1 MKRLL
6 SLVHQ
11 SLAAAGIAFVATV
24 STPAWGG
31 TPAEVLEQTHA
42 SVKAV
47 MALQSAVTPELMK
60 LPDILGTAVGLSE
73 AGQPALVVFVD
84 RDGASPADVVRALP
98 PTLRGIALR
107 AELTDAFR
115 AFAGKPGGGGTGG
128 ISHSAGQTPPIQLGT
143 SGGWRYDSANGY
155 CCGGTLGSLIQVNGI
170 QYILSNYHVLESDI
184 VGGGNN
190 FIASTG
196 NPIIQPGLIDAS
208 CNADNAQIVATL
220 VKISSLPNANV
231 DASIAQVSEGM
242 VHPGGAVLEIG
253 PLSSQT
259 VAAYLNQAVKK
270 SGRTTGLTRGKVT
283 GLNATI
289 RVTYENECAG
299 GVAFSKTFTGQIV
312 ISNGARKFLNSG
324 DSGSVMVEDVA
335 VTPRAVGLLF
345 AGSSTSA
352 VANPINEVLQYIGG
366 KLGGTATMVGN

>member
-6 SLVHQ
+6 SLVRQ
-11 SLAAAGIAFVATV
+11 SLTGVGIAFVATV
-24 STPAWGG
+24 STAAWGG

-60 LPDILGTAVGLSE
+60 LPDILGTAVGLSA
-73 AGQPALVVFVD
+73 AGQPALIVFVD

-107 AELTDAFR
+107 AELSDTFR
-115 AFAGKPGGGGTGG
+115 AFAGKPGGGAGG
-128 ISHSAGQTPPIQLGT
+128 ISHSVGQTPPIQLGT
-143 SGGWRYDSANGY
+143 SGGWRYDSANGF

-170 QYILSNYHVLESDI
+170 QYILSNYHVLEADI

-208 CNADNAQIVATL
+208 CNADTAQIVGTL

-231 DASIAQVSEGM
+231 DASIAQVSAGM
-242 VHPGGAVLEIG
+242 VHPDGAVLEIG

-270 SGRTTGLTRGKVT
+270 SGRTTGLTRSKVT

-299 GVAFSKTFTGQIV
+299 NVAFSKTFTGQIV

-324 DSGSVMVEDVA
+324 DSGSVLVEDVSSN
-335 VTPRAVGLLF
+335 PRAVGLLY

-352 VANPINEVLQYIGG
+352 LANPINEVLQYIGG
-366 KLGGTATMVGN
+366 MLGGTATMVGN